1 MKYTQQEQ
9 DSTDNIV
16 TRLRAGGSWLRFMAV
31 ARESSPKGS
40 AHLALY
46 SSSTVT
52 LSPREK
58 LHEHKTD
65 HSPPDSARVI
75 PLSWPAILNANA
87 VGDS

>member
-1 MKYTQQEQ
+1 MA
-9 DSTDNIV
+9 V
-16 TRLRAGGSWLRFMAV
+16 TRV
-31 ARESSPKGS
+31 SSPKGS

-58 LHEHKTD
+58 LQEHKTD
-65 HSPPDSARVI
+65 HSPPDSAEVI
-75 PLSWPAILNANA
+75 LLSWPTFLNANA